1 MACGMPEVLSNR
13 CGDQGP
19 TVPLLHTR
27 NGVGQPT
34 EARCCSGCCR
44 FSGLNGHLQGL
55 VNNDQLIGIGDSS
68 DALLQEAGM
77 GGHQAATA
85 PDQNRLE

>member
-1 MACGMPEVLSNR
+1 MACGMPEMLGDR
-13 CGDQGP
+13 CGDQGS
-19 TVPLLHTR
+19 TVSLLYTL
-27 NGVGQPT
+27 NGAGQPT
-34 EARCCSGCCR
+34 EARCCTGCCR
-44 FSGLNGHLQGL
+44 LSGLNGYLQGL
-55 VNNDQLIGIGDSS
+55 VVNDQLIGIGDSC

>member
-1 MACGMPEVLSNR
+1 MACGMPEMLGDR

-27 NGVGQPT
+27 NGVGQPA
-34 EARCCSGCCR
+34 EARCGTGCCR
-44 FSGLNGHLQGL
+44 LSGLNGYLQGL
-55 VNNDQLIGIGDSS
+55 VVNDQLIGIGDSC
-68 DALLQEAGM
+68 DALLQEAGV

-85 PDQNRLE
+85 ADQNRLE